1 MGDGGGAASNGQN
14 QDGRASCPSTGARGL
29 TNMRIALLE
38 DEPDQADLV
47 SAWLKAAGHS
57 CHVFARGKD
66 LAREAQ
72 RETFDLFMLDWEV
85 PGMSGAEVLV
95 WIRANLAES
104 VPVLFVTA
112 RQREEDIVHALAS
125 GADDYMVKPLGK
137 LELLARVDA
146 LARRIRPS
154 QRRGED
160 VLEYGRLRVDCRSR
174 QVKLDEQEVTMTQ
187 KDYELAVFLLRNL
200 GRLLSRGHIL
210 EAVWGQSAELNTRT
224 VDTHVSR
231 IRGKLG
237 LTPENGWRLSAVY
250 QHGYRLERIA
260 AATAQ

>member
-1 MGDGGGAASNGQN
+1 
-14 QDGRASCPSTGARGL
+14 
-29 TNMRIALLE
+29 MRIALLE
-38 DEPDQADLV
+38 DEQEQADLV
-47 SAWLKAAGHS
+47 STWLKAAGHS
-57 CHVFARGKD
+57 CHVFLRGKD
-66 LAREAQ
+66 LVREAQ
-72 RETFDLFMLDWEV
+72 RESFDLFMLDWEV

-95 WIRANLAES
+95 WIRANVAEP

-112 RQREEDIVHALAS
+112 RQREEDIVHALSS

-146 LARRIRPS
+146 LARRTRPG
-154 QRRGED
+154 QRQGQGED
-160 VLEYGRLRVDCRSR
+160 RLEYGRLSVDCCSR
-174 QVKLDEQEVTMTQ
+174 QVKLDGREVAMTQ
-187 KDYELAVFLLRNL
+187 KDYELAVFLLRNI

-231 IRGKLG
+231 IRGKLE

-250 QHGYRLERIA
+250 QHGYRLERLA
-260 AATAQ
+260 AGAAQ